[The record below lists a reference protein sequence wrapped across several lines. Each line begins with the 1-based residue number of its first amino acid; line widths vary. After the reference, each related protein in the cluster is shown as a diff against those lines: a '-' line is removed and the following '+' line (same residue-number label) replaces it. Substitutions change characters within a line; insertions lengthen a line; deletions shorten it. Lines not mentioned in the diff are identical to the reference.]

1 MIRSANPYL
10 NFPGNTEEAFHF
22 YASVLGGEPT
32 GLVRFRDFGD
42 NTMGLSEEELDL
54 VAHIA
59 LPLGSGQMLMGTDV
73 GCAPDGE
80 GEAAE
85 GWRKKLVV
93 GTNAWTLLEVESAA
107 DAERIFA
114 GLSDGGTVE
123 MPLMPVAW
131 AEKYGTCR
139 DRYGVQWMV
148 SYTGSV
154 EFPG

>member
-32 GLVRFRDFGD
+32 GLVRFRDFGE
-42 NTMGLSEEELDL
+42 NGMGVSEEELDL
-54 VAHIA
+54 VAHVA
-59 LPLGSGQMLMGTDV
+59 LPLGAGQMLMGTDV
-73 GCAPDGE
+73 SGE
-80 GEAAE
+80 
-85 GWRKKLVV
+85 WRKRFVV
-93 GTNAWTLLEVESAA
+93 GTNSYTLLEVESAA

-114 GLSDGGTVE
+114 GLSEGGTVE
-123 MPLMPVAW
+123 MPLMPTAW